1 MKRAL
6 IKKLEQKRGLF
17 RFEENGHSE
26 EPIAFQIRHV
36 KNYSNG
42 IVPLTENQ
50 VVLIEE
56 VRKGSYYNVIG
67 TTSLESF

>member
-1 MKRAL
+1 MKRAF

-17 RFEENGHSE
+17 RFEEIGHSE

-36 KNYSNG
+36 KNYSDG

-50 VVLIEE
+50 IVLIEE
-56 VRKGSYYNVIG
+56 VRKGYNNVIG
-67 TTSLESF
+67 NTYLARK